1 LTYHAKTTDI
11 TKAKAFTITSR
22 YIDDVLSLTYH
33 AKTTDITKAKAFTIT
48 FRYIDDVL
56 SINDPNFAKWI
67 PLIYLK

>member
-1 LTYHAKTTDI
+1 VIEVGRKLTITTYHAKTTNI
-11 TKAKAFTITSR
+11 TQ
-22 YIDDVLSLTYH
+22 
-33 AKTTDITKAKAFTIT
+33 AKAFTIT